1 MDESDRRPDA
11 GQANAE
17 LTTELKRD
25 VRTRSA
31 DWSALLVGAD
41 EVIEP
46 TSRMARPVFVRSRN
60 DCCIGAN
67 ELTGRKRSY
76 VRRPYP

>member
-11 GQANAE
+11 GQANSE

-31 DWSALLVGAD
+31 DWSALPVGAD
-41 EVIEP
+41 EVIEQS
-46 TSRMARPVFVRSRN
+46 SRMVRPVFVRLRN
-60 DCCIGAN
+60 DFCISAS
-67 ELTGRKRSY
+67 ELKGRHLTQLKVSR
-76 VRRPYP
+76 